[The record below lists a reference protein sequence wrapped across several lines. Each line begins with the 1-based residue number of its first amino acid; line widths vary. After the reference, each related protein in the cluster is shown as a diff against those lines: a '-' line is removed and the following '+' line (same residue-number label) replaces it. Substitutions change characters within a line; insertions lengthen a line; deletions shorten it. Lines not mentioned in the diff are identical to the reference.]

1 MVRTVD
7 LPALSGVAPTE
18 LVEPRLMAHHAAQWA
33 SRAARA
39 VLEAKADDSHSSLCW
54 DPRHGALMSQ
64 NLAVDGRAAR
74 IGVRLRDLTLICAGG
89 GRTLSQFPL
98 DGQTNSAA
106 AAWVAEQLSGLGQ
119 DPSKLNDTLPYDLP
133 TQPGAGG
140 GAVAQSEG
148 LAELA
153 LWFATADQVLAAIAG
168 KFSGL
173 RPGPSPVRCWP
184 HHFDIATLI
193 ELDADGGENARSAGV
208 GMTPGDDSRGQPYF
222 YAAPWPYPEVADLR
236 SLPPPAFWNTEGW
249 VGAVIDGLAVVK
261 IPTAGD
267 QMEMLTTT
275 ATNAVEACLAI
286 LNG

>member
-1 MVRTVD
+1 
-7 LPALSGVAPTE
+7 
-18 LVEPRLMAHHAAQWA
+18 MAHHAAQWA

-64 NLAVDGRAAR
+64 DLAVDGRAAR

-236 SLPPPAFWNTEGW
+236 SLPPPAFWEYRRLGRCRYRRPGGRENPHGRRSDGNANHHRDKCRGGLSRNSEWLGGW
-249 VGAVIDGLAVVK
+249 E
-261 IPTAGD
+261 TARRKRARG
-267 QMEMLTTT
+267 
-275 ATNAVEACLAI
+275 N
-286 LNG
+286 NPS